1 MSADWWRLPPGA
13 FNAITD
19 VPGVR
24 VGHCTRL
31 GGGAATGVTAI
42 LPHDGD
48 LFDAPVVAAAEVFN
62 GFGKSAGLMQLT
74 ELGAIETPILLTG
87 TFGVPACATA
97 LIRHAIGTQPGIGRD
112 LPTVNPLVLEC
123 NDGRVNDI
131 QAMHLRPEDA
141 LTAIA
146 EAAGEAPPQGTVGAG
161 TGMRSFGFAGGIGT
175 ASRMVTV
182 EGQEVRLG
190 AMVLSNFGRAEDL
203 RVRGEHLGAELGPVG
218 PDAGSIVMVLATDA
232 PLSSRQLGRLAR
244 RCPAALGRMGSHI
257 GHGSGDLAVAFSTA
271 LPKRGDAAL
280 GALRPSWPER
290 GMDPLFAATVEAVE
304 EAICAALWHGVP
316 HPGWRGD
323 RLPAFATRFPGHAPR

>member
-1 MSADWWRLPPGA
+1 MSQDWWQLPPGA
-13 FNAITD
+13 RNAITD

-42 LPHDGD
+42 LPHDGN

-62 GFGKSAGLMQLT
+62 GFGKSAGLMQLS

-97 LIRHAIGTQPGIGRD
+97 LIRHAIRANPGIGRD

-141 LTAIA
+141 EAAIA
-146 EAAGEAPPQGTVGAG
+146 EAGDYPAQGTVGAG
-161 TGMRSFGFAGGIGT
+161 TGMRTFGFAGGIGT
-175 ASRMVTV
+175 ASRRVVV
-182 EGQEVRLG
+182 EAQEVQLG
-190 AMVLSNFGRAEDL
+190 ALVLSNFGRAEDL

-218 PDAGSIVMVLATDA
+218 PDAGSIIMVLATDA

-271 LPKRGDAAL
+271 MPKRRDAEI
-280 GALRPSWPER
+280 GAPRPSWPE
-290 GMDPLFAATVEAVE
+290 GALDPLFAATVEAVE

-316 HPGWRGD
+316 HMGWRGD
-323 RLPAFATRFPGHAPR
+323 RLPAFATRFPRHAPR